1 MNDFVNR
8 NNLSDQVA
16 AYLRNYIT
24 SHGLKLGD
32 SLPSEMEV
40 CEDLGVSRGIVREAF
55 RSLAAIGVIE
65 VTSGKRA
72 RVSRLHDDV
81 LAQLFDHAIRT
92 EQITP
97 AQILEMRRV
106 IETGAAR
113 LAAECRTAADVEALH
128 RAIQGMQDALP
139 QGVDRYV
146 ASDVRFHLDVARATH
161 NPLFVFLVSSL
172 RESLGESIR
181 AGLEGRT
188 HDEQLRHIQHLH
200 TAIVEAIDR
209 AESDRAAT
217 AMALHFDDALAAVS
231 RQQPADDRSRDEME
245 LTSLA
250 QEA

>member
-40 CEDLGVSRGIVREAF
+40 CDELGVSRGIVREAF

-72 RVSRLHDDV
+72 RVHRLRDEV
-81 LAQLFDHAIRT
+81 LAQLFEHAIRT
-92 EQITP
+92 DQITA
-97 AQILEMRRV
+97 AQVLEMRRV
-106 IETGAAR
+106 IETGVAR
-113 LAAECRTAADVEALH
+113 LAAERRTPEDVEALSG
-128 RAIQGMQDALP
+128 AVQGMQEALP
-139 QGVDRYV
+139 QSIDRYV
-146 ASDVRFHLDVARATH
+146 AHDVQFHIEVARAAH

-172 RESLGESIR
+172 RQSLGDSIR
-181 AGLEGRT
+181 AGLQGRT
-188 HDEQLRHIQHLH
+188 RDDQLRHIQDLH
-200 TAIVEAIDR
+200 AAILEAIARGDP
-209 AESDRAAT
+209 DTAT
-217 AMALHFDDALAAVS
+217 STMGLHFDDALAAVS
-231 RQQPADDRSRDEME
+231 QQPAGDHARFDKKHE
-245 LTSLA
+245 SLA